1 MHDHNKPVHVAVHH
15 ETPKLLETPVAPVDL
30 CKLKD
35 AQGREFTIKA
45 PDILAQARF
54 ERVFGGENASYRLI
68 MGALTWVRAIDGEK
82 IAQPTSVLA
91 YEALLQRVGEQALEA
106 IVTRIG
112 EVREAEAAI
121 EAADLKNSSASP
133 R

>member
-1 MHDHNKPVHVAVHH
+1 MHDHNKPVHVTVHP
-15 ETPKLLETPVAPVDL
+15 EIATLPEAPATAVDL
-30 CKLKD
+30 SKLKD

-68 MGALTWVRAIDGEK
+68 MGALTWVRAIDGEN

-106 IVTRIG
+106 IVARIG
-112 EVREAEAAI
+112 EVREAE
-121 EAADLKNSSASP
+121 EAGEKADLKNLSTSP